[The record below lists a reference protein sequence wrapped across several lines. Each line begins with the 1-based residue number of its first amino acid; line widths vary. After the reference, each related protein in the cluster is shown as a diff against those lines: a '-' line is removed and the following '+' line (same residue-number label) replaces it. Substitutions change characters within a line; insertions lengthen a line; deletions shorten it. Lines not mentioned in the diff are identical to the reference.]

1 MGASLSQG
9 WDYSADLHLGSPGL
23 KLTLAQQ
30 AFHQLLH
37 LPGLPIAF
45 IYCVWVC
52 GRSCVCQEA
61 CVGMWALVCVPG
73 GMCGSQRAL
82 GGLALYFHHVGPGL
96 AAGPSLHLS
105 LSPTISLGTNCEQDF
120 VSEFFLLASFLDF
133 AIFF

>member
-1 MGASLSQG
+1 M
-9 WDYSADLHLGSPGL
+9 
-23 KLTLAQQ
+23 
-30 AFHQLLH
+30 
-37 LPGLPIAF
+37 
-45 IYCVWVC
+45 
-52 GRSCVCQEA
+52 
-61 CVGMWALVCVPG
+61 GMWALVCVPG

-133 AIFF
+133 AIFFSKIQKNLVRKCFTIMVTIHFSSLRAISYWPGTQ